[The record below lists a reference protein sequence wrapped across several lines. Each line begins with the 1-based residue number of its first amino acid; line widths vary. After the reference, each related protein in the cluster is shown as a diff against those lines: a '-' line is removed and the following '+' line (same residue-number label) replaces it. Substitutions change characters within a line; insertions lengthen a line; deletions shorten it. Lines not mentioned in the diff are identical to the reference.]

1 MLMLYVTVLE
11 IVTISRR
18 KELDNMLL
26 NETLISIMM
35 SEAQ

>member
-1 MLMLYVTVLE
+1 MLMLYATVLE
-11 IVTISRR
+11 IFTISNR

-35 SEAQ
+35 SEVQ